1 MQKPNIEIKNY
12 KTHGGR
18 EGIGFNLDL
27 HINGIKCYH
36 VRNDAN
42 GGCYSYYSYAPNNP
56 KAEEIKTNIKLLDE
70 YVATLEEKFEPLD
83 SFIDSEINLIEKSK
97 FEKKIQ
103 RMCSNHVIYGVPNS
117 GRYKTIK
124 YGKPLVEL
132 PKGQLLIALQRIKQ
146 DNFNEG
152 YEFINDFTLIGI
164 SEFALKQ
171 MQLV

>member
-70 YVATLEEKFEPLD
+70 YVATLEEKFGPGRSVPAERVRAGYR
-83 SFIDSEINLIEKSK
+83 
-97 FEKKIQ
+97 Q
-103 RMCSNHVIYGVPNS
+103 RCWTKV
-117 GRYKTIK
+117 RT
-124 YGKPLVEL
+124 
-132 PKGQLLIALQRIKQ
+132 A
-146 DNFNEG
+146 
-152 YEFINDFTLIGI
+152 
-164 SEFALKQ
+164 
-171 MQLV
+171 